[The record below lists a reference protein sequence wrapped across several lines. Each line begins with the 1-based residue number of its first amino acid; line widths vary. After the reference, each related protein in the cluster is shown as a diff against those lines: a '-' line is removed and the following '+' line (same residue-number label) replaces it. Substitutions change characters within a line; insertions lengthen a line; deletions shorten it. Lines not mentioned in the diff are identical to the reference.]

1 VLILQAIVLGIT
13 QGITEFLPI
22 SSDGHLILVPALLQW
37 ERFGLGFDVALHAG
51 TLIAT
56 VTYFRADLWRMA
68 TALFSKRED
77 RAADRHL
84 GWIVLFATVP
94 SAMIALIADPFVERV
109 ETYSISTQI
118 TIVAGFLLVTSFLLA
133 GSEFLGRRVAR
144 TAGHALTATELPL
157 WKALVVGFAQGF
169 AVAPGLSRSG
179 TTIATGLAL
188 GMDRE
193 QSARFSFLLSVPIV
207 TAALGKKVLLDMVVD
222 GAAIGVGWDVVLV
235 GVVTTAI
242 IGYFA
247 IALLLPFVRNHSLM
261 WFAAYTAIL
270 GAGILFVQYVAG

>member
-22 SSDGHLILVPALLQW
+22 SSDGHLILVPSLLQW

-51 TLIAT
+51 TLLAT
-56 VTYFRADLWRMA
+56 VIYFRADLWRLA
-68 TALFSKRED
+68 TALFSKQEQK
-77 RAADRHL
+77 AADRHL
-84 GWIVLFATVP
+84 GWIVVFATIP
-94 SAMIALIADPFVERV
+94 SVIVALIADPYVERV
-109 ETYSISTQI
+109 ESLSMSTQL
-118 TIVAGFLLVTSFLLA
+118 TIVAGFLLLTSVLLA
-133 GSEFLGRRVAR
+133 GSEFIGRRVSR
-144 TAGHALTATELPL
+144 TAGHTLTATELPL

-207 TAALGKKVLLDMVVD
+207 TAALSKKVLLDMVVD
-222 GAAIGVGWDVVLV
+222 GNAIGVGWDVVFV

-242 IGYFA
+242 IGYIA
-247 IALLLPFVRNHSLM
+247 IALLLPFVRKHSLV

-270 GAGILFVQYVAG
+270 GAGILFVQNMAG